1 MAELSELSKTLY
13 IPLVGRIYASRH
25 YPSMIH
31 DPKAL
36 GLESSLPEDAA
47 TMNRRQNEYTMVS
60 SIARSVNMDRRIRCF
75 LAATP
80 TRRWSASD
88 AGWRQRTGAAITG
101 VPSGSN
107 STCPRSSACAANS
120 SRPDSARS

>member
-1 MAELSELSKTLY
+1 MPELSELSKTLY

-47 TMNRRQNEYTMVS
+47 TMNREQNEYTMVS

-75 LAATP
+75 LAAHP
-80 TRRWSASD
+80 DAAASD
-88 AGWRQRTGAAITG
+88 AGWRQRTGAATMG

-107 STCPRSSACAANS
+107 STCPRSSACVANS
-120 SRPDSARS
+120 SRPASARS

>member
-1 MAELSELSKTLY
+1 MPELSELSKTLY

-60 SIARSVNMDRRIRCF
+60 SIARSVNMDR
-75 LAATP
+75 
-80 TRRWSASD
+80 
-88 AGWRQRTGAAITG
+88 